1 MPNAFLAISDP
12 TRRHILERLRTQGS
26 LSVSELSEPLSM
38 TRQAVTKHLDV
49 LEGAGLL
56 EHRWQGRRR
65 LHRLKAQPLEDVA
78 DWLAPY
84 AAAWDRRLA
93 RLQTHLE
100 THIEADLQT
109 HLEGDSPQKEDSS
122 T

>member
-26 LSVSELSEPLSM
+26 LSVSELSEPLYM

-49 LEGAGLL
+49 LESAGLL

-65 LHRLKAQPLEDVA
+65 LHRLKAQPLEDIA

-100 THIEADLQT
+100 THIEEDSQT
-109 HLEGDSPQKEDSS
+109 HLEGDSPQKEDGS

>member
-26 LSVSELSEPLSM
+26 LSVTELSEPLSI

-56 EHRWQGRRR
+56 EHSWQGRRR
-65 LHRLKAQPLEDVA
+65 LHRLKAEPLEDVA

-84 AAAWDRRLA
+84 AAAWDRRLS

-100 THIEADLQT
+100 GGSLQG
-109 HLEGDSPQKEDSS
+109 EEDS

>member
-26 LSVSELSEPLSM
+26 LSVTELSEPLSI

-56 EHRWQGRRR
+56 EHSRMGRRR
-65 LHRLKAQPLEDVA
+65 LHSLKAQPLEDVA

-84 AAAWDRRLA
+84 AAAWDRRLS
-93 RLQTHLE
+93 RLRTHLE
-100 THIEADLQT
+100 SGTLQG
-109 HLEGDSPQKEDSS
+109 EEDS

>member
-1 MPNAFLAISDP
+1 MVAYWIMPNAFLAISDP

-49 LEGAGLL
+49 LESAGLL
-56 EHRWQGRRR
+56 EHRWLGRRR

-93 RLQTHLE
+93 RLR
-100 THIEADLQT
+100 T
-109 HLEGDSPQKEDSS
+109 HLEGDSLQKEDDS

>member
-1 MPNAFLAISDP
+1 MSDSFLAISDA
-12 TRRHILERLRTQGS
+12 TRRHVLERLRTQGQ
-26 LSVSELSEPLSM
+26 LSVTDLTEPLSI

-49 LEGAGLL
+49 LERAGLL
-56 EHRWQGRRR
+56 ECHRLGRRR

-84 AAAWDRRLA
+84 AAAWDRRLS
-93 RLQTHLE
+93 RLRTHL
-100 THIEADLQT
+100 
-109 HLEGDSPQKEDSS
+109 GEDES

>member
-1 MPNAFLAISDP
+1 M
-12 TRRHILERLRTQGS
+12 T
-26 LSVSELSEPLSM
+26 ELSEPLSI

-56 EHRWQGRRR
+56 EHSWEGRRR
-65 LHRLKAQPLEDVA
+65 LHHLKAQPLEDVA

-84 AAAWDRRLA
+84 AEAWDRRLA
-93 RLQTHLE
+93 RLR
-100 THIEADLQT
+100 T
-109 HLEGDSPQKEDSS
+109 HLEGNSPDEEEDS